1 MIIKMDPMNL
11 EILQQSLPQRP
22 RRAKKKRKQRRRQR
36 PKGKA
41 PRVQPKEKDL
51 PPQLGR
57 VQHLLLVKVQHLL
70 LVKVQGLQRAK
81 AELARAA
88 RLAAKVGRVAQPRPK
103 PNQQ

>member
-1 MIIKMDPMNL
+1 M
-11 EILQQSLPQRP
+11 PQRP
-22 RRAKKKRKQRRRQR
+22 RRAKKKRKRRRQR

-41 PRVQPKEKDL
+41 PRVQLKEKDL

-57 VQHLLLVKVQHLL
+57 VPQPQQERVQHLL

>member
-57 VQHLLLVKVQHLL
+57 VQHLLLVKVQ
-70 LVKVQGLQRAK
+70 GLQRAK